1 MRIEDFDSK
10 HEVTSPADIT
20 AALSKRDDRGIHSFW
35 LWHGFEKTPAI
46 NILVN
51 GELAYAHYFARYRH
65 PGYASVANAPG
76 PRPSD
81 TSIFFLSPTEKV
93 WVLNSALIP
102 FSDAL
107 KVAQEFAI
115 STAMPK
121 CIRWN
126 SLVAGE

>member
-10 HEVTSPADIT
+10 HDVTSPTEIA
-20 AALSKRDDRGIHSFW
+20 AALSKRDRRGINSFW
-35 LWHGFEKTPAI
+35 LSHGAEERLYIQIMVK
-46 NILVN
+46 
-51 GELAYAHYFARYRH
+51 GELAYVHYFPKHRH
-65 PGYASVANAPG
+65 PGFQSVAKAPG
-76 PRPSD
+76 PRPNE
-81 TSIFFLSPTEKV
+81 TSIFFLYPNERV
-93 WVLNSALIP
+93 WVLNSTLIP

-126 SLVAGE
+126 SLIAGE